1 MKSILLLLM
10 MMIVELWKRQTQ
22 RQRPSEILSCREST
36 VLLHDAQELDDDF
49 GRGLEKH
56 LPFAPLLGI
65 EHVLQRIVEH
75 TDSHHCALPA
85 ATSITHI
92 ILLLIFPL
100 LFSSIVFTR
109 NGQQQ
114 KKNGKNDRRICC
126 RQISTPR

>member
-1 MKSILLLLM
+1 
-10 MMIVELWKRQTQ
+10 
-22 RQRPSEILSCREST
+22 

-75 TDSHHCALPA
+75 TDSHHRALPA
-85 ATSITHI
+85 ATSITYI
-92 ILLLIFPL
+92 ILLLNFPL

-109 NGQQQ
+109 NGQQ
-114 KKNGKNDRRICC
+114 KEKNGKNDRRICC
-126 RQISTPR
+126 RQTSTPG